1 MSKDNI
7 IVFTERTENNK
18 SINAE
23 WNKKTLLNK
32 LQLAQVGFLKTD
44 FILLEI
50 KISTR
55 DLNSILDKT
64 FWTI

>member
-32 LQLAQVGFLKTD
+32 LQLAPISYYLKS
-44 FILLEI
+44 
-50 KISTR
+50 KYQQ